1 MLIETAQILRRIG
14 PLTGLLLALLV
25 AGVANAQSTVT
36 DDEVNAVSSGLY
48 CPVCESTPLDVCP
61 TQACADWRELVR
73 DQLASG
79 MTEAEI
85 HDYFALQY
93 GDQVLAEPP
102 RRGFSLFVWLLP
114 ILAVPVGAFLF
125 VRYVRNIRQQDLPA
139 AETTSTEQTRDNPD
153 LESYIARVEA
163 ELTHE

>member
-1 MLIETAQILRRIG
+1 MFAVYHYNIRRLALIS
-14 PLTGLLLALLV
+14 GLLLALFI
-25 AGVANAQSTVT
+25 VANAHAQTTVT

-61 TQACADWRELVR
+61 TQACRDWRELIR

-79 MTEAEI
+79 MTQEEI

-102 RRGFSLFVWLLP
+102 RRGFSLVVWLLP
-114 ILAVPVGAFLF
+114 LLAVPAGAIIFG
-125 VRYVRNIRQQDLPA
+125 RYIRKIRQEEVIVPA
-139 AETTSTEQTRDNPD
+139 AAEANSVPGD
-153 LESYIARVEA
+153 LDDYIDQIEA
-163 ELTHE
+163 ELTDE